1 MHRPV
6 TRGPNATPSALGLCD
21 ADSAHPTGPAQPTG
35 PTTLRAMPL
44 WPLAATLAVQTLA
57 TMAMLSLPAAA
68 PEVAADLHVPGTLI
82 GTFVSLVYTVGIIS
96 ALGSPGFIHRHGA
109 VRVSQVIML
118 SVVAMLLVSATG
130 TVLGLAVGAVLLGLS
145 YGANAPAATH
155 LLVPQTPQRVFNMVM
170 SLRQIG
176 VPLGGVLGSLIVP
189 PITVVAGWR
198 VALLIEVIPA
208 LLLCLARQ
216 IPRDR
221 WDAGRDPRRR
231 LPGLRGFLAPFRLLR
246 EDTRLIPLAVASFL
260 FSGVQLCFMAFMTV
274 HLTTVAGFDLV
285 GAGRALAAYQLTGA
299 VSRPIWGWVADR
311 FLTPTRTLMVQGLI
325 MAGACLA
332 AGQFGPYWPVFGVV
346 AIAAIAGASAGGY
359 TGIAYAEWARLGGSR
374 RTEATG
380 LGTALMFFGVTVIP
394 SGFGLAVTLLH
405 GYGDAYA
412 ALGVLALLGTAPLC
426 IPRRRHT

>member
-1 MHRPV
+1 MKAPAIPV
-6 TRGPNATPSALGLCD
+6 DPP
-21 ADSAHPTGPAQPTG
+21 PPTG
-35 PTTLRAMPL
+35 PTTLRAMPI

-68 PEVAADLHVPGTLI
+68 PAVARDLHLPGTLI
-82 GTFVSLVYTVGIIS
+82 GTFVSLVYTVGIVS

-130 TVLGLAVGAVLLGLS
+130 TVAGLAVGAVLLGLS

-155 LLVPQTPQRVFNMVM
+155 LLVPQTPPRVFNMVM

-189 PITVVAGWR
+189 PITVLAGWR
-198 VALLIEVIPA
+198 VALLVEVVPA
-208 LLLCLARQ
+208 LLLCLALQ
-216 IPRDR
+216 GPRER
-221 WDAGRDPRRR
+221 WDAGRNERYR

-246 EDTRLIPLAVASFL
+246 DDARLIPLAVASFL
-260 FSGVQLCFMAFMTV
+260 YSGIQLCFMAFMTV
-274 HLTTVAGFDLV
+274 HLTTVADFDLV
-285 GAGRALAAYQLTGA
+285 GAGRALAAYQITGA
-299 VSRPIWGWVADR
+299 VSRPIWGWAADR
-311 FLTPTRTLMVQGLI
+311 FLTPTQTLAVQGFI
-325 MAGACLA
+325 MAGAALV
-332 AGQFGPYWPVFGVV
+332 AGQFGPHWPVLLVV
-346 AIAAIAGASAGGY
+346 LVAAVAGASAGGY
-359 TGIAYAEWARLGGSR
+359 TGIAYAEWARLGGAR

-394 SGFGLAVTLLH
+394 SAFGLAVVVLH

-412 ALGVLALLGTAPLC
+412 ALGMLALIATVPLC
-426 IPRRRHT
+426 LPTRWLL

>member
-1 MHRPV
+1 MNRMLYP
-6 TRGPNATPSALGLCD
+6 GGNPNARPSAI
-21 ADSAHPTGPAQPTG
+21 ATEAAPPAA

-57 TMAMLSLPAAA
+57 TMALLSLPAAA
-68 PEVAADLHVPGTLI
+68 PEVAHDLHLPGTLI
-82 GTFVSLVYTVGIIS
+82 GTFVSLVYTVGIVS

-109 VRVSQVIML
+109 VRVSQVVLL
-118 SVVAMLLVSATG
+118 SVVAMLLASATG
-130 TVLGLAVGAVLLGLS
+130 TVTGLAVGAVLLGLS

-155 LLVPQTPQRVFNMVM
+155 LLVPQTPPSVFNMVM

-198 VALLIEVIPA
+198 VALLIEIIPA
-208 LLLCLARQ
+208 LLLCLALQ
-216 IPRDR
+216 GPRER

-231 LPGLRGFLAPFRLLR
+231 LPGPRAFLAPFRLLR
-246 EDTRLIPLAVASFL
+246 EDRRLIPLAVASFL

-274 HLTTVAGFDLV
+274 HLTTVAGFDLI

-311 FLTPTRTLMVQGLI
+311 FLTPTQTLALQGFI
-325 MAGACLA
+325 MAGACLV
-332 AGQFGPYWPVFGVV
+332 AGQFGPHWPALAIV
-346 AIAAIAGASAGGY
+346 AVAAIAGASAGGY
-359 TGIAYAEWARLGGSR
+359 TGIAYAEWARLGGPR

-426 IPRRRHT
+426 LPMRRLV

>member
-1 MHRPV
+1 MHRPANRSP
-6 TRGPNATPSALGLCD
+6 TASGLAAATAPPP
-21 ADSAHPTGPAQPTG
+21 PTA
-35 PTTLRAMPL
+35 PTTLRAMPI

-68 PEVAADLHVPGTLI
+68 PEVAHDLHVPGTLI
-82 GTFVSLVYTVGIIS
+82 GTFVSLVYSVGIVS

-109 VRVSQVIML
+109 VRVSQVILL
-118 SVVAMLLVSATG
+118 SVVAMLLASATG
-130 TVLGLAVGAVLLGLS
+130 TLAGLAVGAVLLGLS

-155 LLVPQTPQRVFNMVM
+155 LLVPQTPPRVFNMVM

-189 PITVVAGWR
+189 PITVAAGWR
-198 VALLIEVIPA
+198 IALLIEVIPA
-208 LLLCLARQ
+208 LLLCLALQ
-216 IPRDR
+216 LPRPR

-231 LPGLRGFLAPFRLLR
+231 LPGPRDFLAPFRLLR
-246 EDTRLIPLAVASFL
+246 EDRRLVPLAVASFL

-285 GAGRALAAYQLTGA
+285 GAGRALAAYQFSGA

-311 FLTPTRTLMVQGLI
+311 YLTPTRTLTLQGFV

-332 AGQFGPYWPVFGVV
+332 AGQFGPHWGVLAIV
-346 AIAAIAGASAGGY
+346 AVAAIAGASAGGY
-359 TGIAYAEWARLGGSR
+359 TGIAYAEWARLGGAR

-394 SGFGLAVTLLH
+394 SGFGLAVTQLH
-405 GYGDAYA
+405 GYAGAYA
-412 ALGVLALLGTAPLC
+412 ALGVLALLGTALLC
-426 IPRRRHT
+426 LPGRRRG

>member
-1 MHRPV
+1 
-6 TRGPNATPSALGLCD
+6 
-21 ADSAHPTGPAQPTG
+21 
-35 PTTLRAMPL
+35 
-44 WPLAATLAVQTLA
+44 
-57 TMAMLSLPAAA
+57 
-68 PEVAADLHVPGTLI
+68 
-82 GTFVSLVYTVGIIS
+82 
-96 ALGSPGFIHRHGA
+96 

-118 SVVAMLLVSATG
+118 SVVAMLLTAATG
-130 TVLGLAVGAVLLGLS
+130 TVVGLAVGAVLLGLS

-155 LLVPQTPQRVFNMVM
+155 LLVPQTPRRVFNMVM

-198 VALLIEVIPA
+198 VALLVEVIPA
-208 LLLCLARQ
+208 LLLCLALQ
-216 IPRDR
+216 GPRER

-260 FSGVQLCFMAFMTV
+260 YSGVQLCFMAFMTV

-285 GAGRALAAYQLTGA
+285 GAGRALAAYQVTGA

-311 FLTPTRTLMVQGLI
+311 FLTPTRTLTVQGFI

-332 AGQFGPYWPVFGVV
+332 AGQFGPHWPVMLVV
-346 AIAAIAGASAGGY
+346 AVAAVAGASAGGY
-359 TGIAYAEWARLGGSR
+359 TGIAYAEWARLGGAR

-394 SGFGLAVTLLH
+394 SAFGLAVTVLH
-405 GYGDAYA
+405 GYADAYA
-412 ALGVLALLGTAPLC
+412 ALGVLALIGAAPLC
-426 IPRRRHT
+426 LPRRQAV